1 MAGYALV
8 LAAVAIAVY
17 AAYRL
22 LLPKPIPG
30 IPYNEAASRSIL
42 GDIPAMLSE
51 GKEAGF
57 SWMISQASKRPG
69 PLFQFFLGPF
79 DKPFV
84 LLTDYRESR
93 DILLRRKEWDRSD
106 WSIDILGGQ
115 IAKHHI
121 NMKTGPAWKAH
132 RRLLQDLMS
141 PSFLNDVAAPNIYHS
156 AEGLVSLWREK
167 ARVAGDRSFSAEA
180 DVYYAALDAVLDFG
194 FGESFPHRA
203 VPHQQKLFE
212 ALEANDT
219 NSLSKDGDVIEFEKA
234 PIHETLESMLR
245 IADAIGAVA
254 DTGLPKLG
262 WWWRNRQPAE
272 RKAHGIRDT
281 LVKQQVLMAKDRLL
295 QEDGEAKNKIKSA
308 IDLMVNR
315 EKIFAEKDGRQSVF
329 WSDDIRDEILGFVV
343 AGHDTTSTTL
353 LWAAKY
359 LTDSPDAQKKL
370 RDALRST
377 HSNPCAEGRPPTYR
391 EISSA
396 NCGYLEAFI
405 EESLRLANTVPMLE
419 RQCDKDTVV
428 LGHHLPKGTTLLI
441 ATSGPSISETG
452 RQIDET
458 LRSESSRV
466 AAKERDLREWSSH
479 NPGAFFP
486 ERWLE
491 RDADS
496 GELSFNP
503 QAGPT
508 LPFGLGLRGCF
519 GRKLA
524 YLELRLMITLLVWN
538 FEFKP
543 TPARLSGYEPVDGL
557 THKPKTSYVRLEPVK
572 Y

>member
-1 MAGYALV
+1 MAGYALAI
-8 LAAVAIAVY
+8 AAVAIAVY

-30 IPYNEAASRSIL
+30 IPYNETASRSIL
-42 GDIPAMLSE
+42 GDIPAMMTE

-156 AEGLVSLWREK
+156 AEALVRLWREK
-167 ARVAGDRSFSAEA
+167 ARVADDRSFSTET

-194 FGESFPHRA
+194 FGDSFPHRA
-203 VPHQQKLFE
+203 IPHQQKLIE
-212 ALEANDT
+212 TANSDP
-219 NSLSKDGDVIEFEKA
+219 SSKDSDVIEFAKA
-234 PIHETLESMLR
+234 PIHETLESMLL

-254 DTGLPKLG
+254 DTGLVKLG

-272 RKAHGIRDT
+272 RKAHGIRDS
-281 LVKQQVLMAKDRLL
+281 LVKEQVLMAKDRLY
-295 QEDGEAKNKIKSA
+295 QEESEVKSKIKSA
-308 IDLMVNR
+308 VDLMVNR
-315 EKIFAEKDGRQSVF
+315 EKIFAQKDGREPVY

-353 LWAAKY
+353 LWAVKY

-377 HSNPCAEGRPPTYR
+377 HSDPYAEGRPPTYR

-405 EESLRLANTVPMLE
+405 EESLRLANTVPILE

-428 LGHHLPKGTTLLI
+428 LGHHLPKGTTLLL
-441 ATSGPSISETG
+441 ATNGPSITETG
-452 RQIDET
+452 RVIDES
-458 LRSESSRV
+458 LRSESSRLS
-466 AAKERDLREWSSH
+466 AKERDLREWSSH
-479 NPGAFFP
+479 NPAEFFP

-491 RDADS
+491 KNPGSD
-496 GELSFNP
+496 ELSFNP

-524 YLELRLMITLLVWN
+524 YLELRLMVTLLVWN

-543 TPARLSGYEPVDGL
+543 TPARLSGYEPIDGL
-557 THKPKTSYVRLEPVK
+557 THKPKTSYVRLKPVK
-572 Y
+572 E

>member
-42 GDIPAMLSE
+42 GDIPTMLSE
-51 GKEAGF
+51 GKEATF
-57 SWMISQASKRPG
+57 TWMISQASKRPG
-69 PLFQFFLGPF
+69 PLFQFFLNPF

-115 IAKHHI
+115 LAKHHI
-121 NMKTGPAWKAH
+121 NMKTGAAWKAH

-141 PSFLNDVAAPNIYHS
+141 PSFLNEVAAPNIYHS
-156 AEGLVSLWREK
+156 AEGLVQLWREK
-167 ARVAGDRSFSAEA
+167 VRVADDRSFSTET

-194 FGESFPHRA
+194 FGDSFPHRA
-203 VPHQQKLFE
+203 IPHQQKLIGTM
-212 ALEANDT
+212 DT
-219 NSLSKDGDVIEFEKA
+219 NNIASLSKDSDMIEFEKA
-234 PIHETLESMLR
+234 PIHETLESMLQ
-245 IADAIGAVA
+245 ISDAIGAVA
-254 DTGLPKLG
+254 DTGMVKLA

-272 RKAHGIRDT
+272 RKARGIRDT
-281 LVKQQVLMAKDRLL
+281 LVKEQVLMAKDRLL
-295 QEDGEAKNKIKSA
+295 REDGEAKNKIKSA

-315 EKIFAEKDGRQSVF
+315 EKLFAEKDGRQPVF

-353 LWAAKY
+353 LWAVKY
-359 LTDSPDAQKKL
+359 LTDSPDSQKKL

-377 HSNPCAEGRPPTYR
+377 HSNSYAEGRPPTYR

-405 EESLRLANTVPMLE
+405 EESLRLANTVPVLE
-419 RQCDKDTVV
+419 RQCDKDTVI
-428 LGHHLPKGTTLLI
+428 LGHHLPKGTTLLL
-441 ATSGPSISETG
+441 ATNGPSITETG
-452 RQIDET
+452 RQIDES

-466 AAKERDLREWSSH
+466 SAKERDLREWSSH
-479 NPGAFFP
+479 NPSAFFP

-491 RDADS
+491 KNPDS
-496 GELSFNP
+496 DELSFNP

-508 LPFGLGLRGCF
+508 LPFGLGLRGCY

-524 YLELRLMITLLVWN
+524 YLELRLMVTLLVWN

-572 Y
+572 Q